1 MAEFED
7 KWSKKYTPGTGDK
20 MGSAL
25 RHEGPLKPRLG
36 AGVKTV
42 RKQAD
47 TVARLISKVE
57 KRDRAMLGKI
67 AAAKA
72 KNDLQSARMLAC
84 ELSEIRK
91 IKKMMMLVKMSLE
104 KVDIRLSM
112 YTDFGDMV
120 TVIAPAIH
128 LMRSLGGRLNRF
140 IPEAD
145 AEISQ
150 MAETLGGFMNR
161 TTDRDAFNMDQ
172 AYDGEVESIMQE
184 AASVATVRVGSKF
197 PSMPADVQHVRAE
210 EGTGQQVSMSSRD
223 E

>member
-7 KWSKKYTPGTGDK
+7 KWSKSHTPGAGDRI
-20 MGSAL
+20 GSAL

-36 AGVKTV
+36 ASVKTV
-42 RKQAD
+42 KRQAD
-47 TVARLISKVE
+47 TMARLISKVE

-72 KNDLQSARMLAC
+72 RNDLQSARMLAG
-84 ELSEIRK
+84 ELSEMRK
-91 IKKMMMLVKMSLE
+91 IKKMMTLVKMSLE

-112 YTDFGDMV
+112 YTDFGDTV
-120 TVIAPAIH
+120 AVIAPAIH

-150 MAETLGGFMNR
+150 MTETLNGLMNR
-161 TTDRDAFNMDQ
+161 TTDGDAFNMDQ
-172 AYDGEVESIMQE
+172 AYDGEVENIMQE
-184 AASVATVRVGSKF
+184 AASVATVAVGSKF
-197 PSMPADVQHVRAE
+197 PSMPADVQYVRTE
-210 EGTGQQVSMSSRD
+210 EGTGQQVSMSNRD